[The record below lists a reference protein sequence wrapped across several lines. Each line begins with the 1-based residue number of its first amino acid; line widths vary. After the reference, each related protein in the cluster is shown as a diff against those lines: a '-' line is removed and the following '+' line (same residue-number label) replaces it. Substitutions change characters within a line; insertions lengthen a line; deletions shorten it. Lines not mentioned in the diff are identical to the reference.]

1 MARLYSPVML
11 GSSPLLPGWAKHA
24 GVRRPVGAPVQ
35 PSEHWLYRRGARQLA
50 ALAAALEHAGVNR
63 GARRAADA
71 YDAGQ
76 LLNERRQDMLEL
88 VAAIVLARDGLRAL
102 ADKTSTPSP
111 PCFVNPLHGP
121 CSKVIER
128 SKFREFPPQSHS
140 KVPACAACARR
151 HDVGMRVL
159 RLPDRD
165 GQLLPY
171 FRIWG
176 FWTRTG
182 FGAFEPDFPRRVLQ
196 HLGVD

>member
-1 MARLYSPVML
+1 MH
-11 GSSPLLPGWAKHA
+11 GSLPWLPGGAKHA
-24 GVRRPVGAPVQ
+24 GVERPVRAPVQ
-35 PSEHWLYRRGARQLA
+35 PSEHWLYRRGALQLA
-50 ALAAALEHAGVNR
+50 ALATALQHAGVNR
-63 GARRAADA
+63 GAHRAADA
-71 YDAGQ
+71 YDAGK
-76 LLNERRQDMLEL
+76 LLNGRRQDMLEL

-102 ADKTSTPSP
+102 AEQTPTPSP

-121 CSKVIER
+121 CYKVIDR

-140 KVPACAACARR
+140 EVPACAACARR

-159 RLPDRD
+159 RLPDKY

-171 FRIWG
+171 FRFWG

-182 FGAFEPDFPRRVLQ
+182 FGAFEPDFPRRVLH

>member
-1 MARLYSPVML
+1 MH
-11 GSSPLLPGWAKHA
+11 GSLPWLPGGAKHA
-24 GVRRPVGAPVQ
+24 GVERPVRAPVQ
-35 PSEHWLYRRGARQLA
+35 PSEHWLYRRGALQLA
-50 ALAAALEHAGVNR
+50 ALATALQHAGVNR
-63 GARRAADA
+63 GAHRAADA
-71 YDAGQ
+71 YDAGK
-76 LLNERRQDMLEL
+76 LLNGRRQDMLEL

-102 ADKTSTPSP
+102 AEQTPTPSP

-121 CSKVIER
+121 CCKVIDR

-140 KVPACAACARR
+140 EVPACAACARR

-159 RLPDRD
+159 RLPDKD

-171 FRIWG
+171 FRFWG

-182 FGAFEPDFPRRVLQ
+182 FGAFEPDFPRRVLH

>member
-1 MARLYSPVML
+1 MH
-11 GSSPLLPGWAKHA
+11 GSLPWLPGGAKHA
-24 GVRRPVGAPVQ
+24 GVERPVRAPVQ
-35 PSEHWLYRRGARQLA
+35 PSEHWLYRRGALQLA
-50 ALAAALEHAGVNR
+50 ALATALQHAGVNR
-63 GARRAADA
+63 GAHRAADA
-71 YDAGQ
+71 YDAGK
-76 LLNERRQDMLEL
+76 LLNGRRQDMLEL

-102 ADKTSTPSP
+102 AEQTPTPSP

-121 CSKVIER
+121 CYKVIDR

-140 KVPACAACARR
+140 EVPACAACARR

-171 FRIWG
+171 FRFWG

-182 FGAFEPDFPRRVLQ
+182 FGAFEPDFPRRVLH

>member
-1 MARLYSPVML
+1 MH
-11 GSSPLLPGWAKHA
+11 GSLPWLPGGAKHA
-24 GVRRPVGAPVQ
+24 GVERPVRAPVQ
-35 PSEHWLYRRGARQLA
+35 PSEHWLYRRGALQLA
-50 ALAAALEHAGVNR
+50 ALATALQHAGVNR
-63 GARRAADA
+63 GAHRAADA
-71 YDAGQ
+71 YDAGK
-76 LLNERRQDMLEL
+76 LLNGRRQDMLEL

-102 ADKTSTPSP
+102 AEQTPTPSP

-121 CSKVIER
+121 CYKVIDR

-140 KVPACAACARR
+140 EVPACAACARR

-159 RLPDRD
+159 RLPDKD

-171 FRIWG
+171 FRFWG

-182 FGAFEPDFPRRVLQ
+182 FGAFEPDFPRRVLH